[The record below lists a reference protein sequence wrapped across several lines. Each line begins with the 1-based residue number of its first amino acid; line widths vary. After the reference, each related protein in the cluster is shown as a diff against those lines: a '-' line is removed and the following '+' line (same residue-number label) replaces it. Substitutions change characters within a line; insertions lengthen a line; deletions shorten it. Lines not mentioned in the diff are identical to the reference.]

1 MERKSINHAVA
12 GFLGGAALLVLSSA
26 LQHVAGGVN
35 PAQAN
40 GYIVPTLLGGTMG
53 AISGYLVHRTKRSL
67 ERQLQ
72 QAETDREELK
82 ASLNERTAR
91 PARTE
96 EQLPAKIQQTQQ
108 NGRPPHMKGSE
119 AAPPHMKGNPTAP
132 TVCLRP
138 SAVGTVYSRRRGR
151 SAAAPYT
158 KGSEAAP
165 SSDGAREHE
174 VAQTLLNSAEALST
188 TLRLDKLL
196 ERILDE
202 LQRVVPYD
210 AASIMML
217 RGARFPRGDGVDD
230 SPPAAWIAASRG
242 LERIPSKRFLLK
254 DVPPIEQVAR
264 ERVPLIGPDACD
276 GADWLPVEAPDP
288 VRSWLGVPLI
298 SKDKV
303 IGVLTVDS
311 HRPDAYDEGSARLA
325 FAFAHQAAL
334 AIENARLY
342 EQTRAQLREATLVHS
357 VMVALS
363 STLDIEQMLPYMAR
377 SLCKILNGTSVQIYS
392 LDETTHTVTLVADYA
407 ASEATEAERRSHS
420 ELGQTHPLTAFPGGA
435 KDSMRRHPLQVRAS
449 DPTVDPREQARLEAR
464 AAQASLLM
472 PMVARD
478 HVVGW
483 AQVWD
488 SQSPRRFTEGEI
500 AVAQTLIQP
509 AAIAIENARL
519 FEETRRRVHELEFLH
534 DVSLAA
540 AAGVRLEDTLQAAA
554 EVLASAMK
562 DIYVAILLLE
572 TEGSTLRL
580 EAGVG
585 YPSDLIG
592 SLHLQLGQ
600 GIAGWVAQHGQPAL
614 VPDVRQD
621 PRYYEGTLDT
631 RSELCVPLVVGP
643 WVIGVLNVE
652 SPQVNAFSEDDQ
664 RLLTTLASNL
674 AILVERARLFEEV
687 EAATIESQQRAKALE
702 AANVRLQEL
711 DRLKDEFLASMS
723 HELRTPLNS
732 IIGFSEVLVD
742 GLLGELTPEQNDCV
756 KNVHSGGEHLLSLI
770 NDILDLSKIEAGRM
784 RLEPTTFD
792 IAELMAEAEA
802 TARPLV
808 EKKLQVLTLEPA
820 DDLPPLTA
828 DRFRIKQVL
837 LNLLSNASKFTPME
851 GHITLSCHLANPA
864 TVQFSVA
871 DDGIGIK
878 PEDQEIIFEE
888 FRQADGS
895 HTREMTGTGLGLAIS
910 KRLVEMHGGRIW
922 AESEYRNGA
931 TFHFQVALSG
941 PRVEEPELV
950 GEALPL

>member
-1 MERKSINHAVA
+1 MERNSINHAVA
-12 GFLGGAALLVLSSA
+12 GFLGGAALLVLLSA
-26 LQHVAGGVN
+26 LSAVDVGVGAN

-40 GYIVPTLLGGTMG
+40 GYIAAILLGGTVG
-53 AISGYLVHRTKRSL
+53 AVTGYLVQRTKRSL

-72 QAETDREELK
+72 QAEAGREELE
-82 ASLNERTAR
+82 ARLDERTAR
-91 PARTE
+91 LAQTE
-96 EQLPAKIQQTQQ
+96 ERLQAKIQQTQE
-108 NGRPPHMKGSE
+108 NAHPLRTEGSEGASASPE
-119 AAPPHMKGNPTAP
+119 AAPPGDI
-132 TVCLRP
+132 
-138 SAVGTVYSRRRGR
+138 
-151 SAAAPYT
+151 
-158 KGSEAAP
+158 AP
-165 SSDGAREHE
+165 SGDVAREQE

-188 TLRLDKLL
+188 TLRLDRLL

-210 AASIMML
+210 AASIIML
-217 RGARFPRGDGVDD
+217 HSAKSSPYKGKPDRDSSHGDGSDG

-242 LERIPSKRFLLK
+242 LERIPSKRFLLNEM
-254 DVPPIEQVAR
+254 PPIEQVAR
-264 ERVPLIGPDACD
+264 ERVPLIGPDALDC
-276 GADWLPVEAPDP
+276 ADWLPVEAPDP

-298 SKDKV
+298 SKDEV

-311 HRPDAYDEGSARLA
+311 HRPDAYGEGSARLA
-325 FAFAHQAAL
+325 FALAHQAAL
-334 AIENARLY
+334 AIQNARLY
-342 EQTRAQLREATLVHS
+342 EQTRAQLREATLVHN
-357 VMVALS
+357 VVVALS

-377 SLCKILNGTSVQIYS
+377 SLCKILNGTSVQIYN
-392 LDETTHTVTLVADYA
+392 LDEAAQTITVVADYA
-407 ASEATEAERRSHS
+407 ASEATEEERGSHS
-420 ELGQTHPLTAFPGGA
+420 ELGQTLPPTIAVGSG
-435 KDSMRRHPLQVRAS
+435 SIQRHPLQVQAN
-449 DPTVDPREQARLEAR
+449 DPAAGAREQARLEAR
-464 AAQASLLM
+464 AAQATLIL

-488 SQSPRRFTEGEI
+488 SQSLRRFTEGEI

-509 AAIAIENARL
+509 AAIAMENARL
-519 FEETRRRVHELEFLH
+519 FEETKRRVRELEFLH

-554 EVLASAMK
+554 EVLAAAME
-562 DIYVAILLLE
+562 DVYVAVLLLE
-572 TEGSTLRL
+572 PGGSTLRL

-585 YPSDLIG
+585 YPPDLIG
-592 SLHLQLGQ
+592 SLRLQLGQ

-631 RSELCVPLVVGP
+631 RSELCIPLVVGP

-652 SPQVNAFSEDDQ
+652 SPHVNAFSQDDQ

-674 AILVERARLFEEV
+674 AILVERARLFEEI
-687 EAATIESQQRAKALE
+687 EAATVESQQRAQALE
-702 AANVRLQEL
+702 EANVRLQEL

-742 GLLGELTPEQNDCV
+742 GLLGEMEPEQLDCV
-756 KNVHSGGEHLLSLI
+756 KNIHAGGEHLLSLI

-784 RLEPTTFD
+784 KLKLAAFD
-792 IAELMAEAEA
+792 IVDLMAEVEA
-802 TARPLV
+802 TTRPLV
-808 EKKLQVLTLEPA
+808 EKKSQVLALEW
-820 DDLPPLTA
+820 DEDLPPLTA

-851 GHITLSCHLANPA
+851 GHITLSCHLIDPT
-864 TVQFSVA
+864 TVHFSVT
-871 DDGIGIK
+871 DDGIGVK

-895 HTREMTGTGLGLAIS
+895 HAREMTGTGLGLAIS
-910 KRLVEMHGGRIW
+910 KRLVEMHGGCIW
-922 AESEYRNGA
+922 VESEYRNGA
-931 TFHFQVALSG
+931 TFQFQIALSG
-941 PRVEEPELV
+941 PQVEEPEPV
-950 GEALPL
+950 GEALPI

>member
-1 MERKSINHAVA
+1 MERNSINHAVA

-26 LQHVAGGVN
+26 LSARLSPDGVGVGVN

-40 GYIVPTLLGGTMG
+40 GYIVVTLLGGTVG
-53 AISGYLVHRTKRSL
+53 AVTGYLVHRTKRSL
-67 ERQLQ
+67 KRQLQ
-72 QAETDREELK
+72 QAEAGREELE
-82 ASLNERTAR
+82 ARLSERTAR
-91 PARTE
+91 MAQTE
-96 EQLPAKIQQTQQ
+96 
-108 NGRPPHMKGSE
+108 GSE
-119 AAPPHMKGNPTAP
+119 ASPFNK
-132 TVCLRP
+132 
-138 SAVGTVYSRRRGR
+138 
-151 SAAAPYT
+151 

-165 SSDGAREHE
+165 SNKKGSEAAPSGDVAREQE

-188 TLRLDKLL
+188 TLQLDKLL

-202 LQRVVPYD
+202 LQWVVPYD
-210 AASIMML
+210 AASIIML
-217 RGARFPRGDGVDD
+217 HSAKSSHSNGSDD
-230 SPPAAWIAASRG
+230 SSPDARPMSADARPTSAAAWIAASRG
-242 LERIPSKRFLLK
+242 LERIASKRFLLNEM
-254 DVPPIEQVAR
+254 PPIEQVAR
-264 ERVPLIGPDACD
+264 ERAPLIGPDALAC
-276 GADWLPVEAPDP
+276 ADWLPVEAPDP

-298 SKDKV
+298 SKDEV

-311 HRPDAYDEGSARLA
+311 HRPDAYDERSARLA

-334 AIENARLY
+334 AIQNARLY

-357 VMVALS
+357 VVVALS

-377 SLCKILNGTSVQIYS
+377 SLCKILNGTSVQIYN
-392 LDETTHTVTLVADYA
+392 LDEAAQTVTVVADYA
-407 ASEATEAERRSHS
+407 ASEATEEERRSHS
-420 ELGQTHPLTAFPGGA
+420 ELGQTLPPTGA
-435 KDSMRRHPLQVRAS
+435 VGSGSIQRHPLQVQAS
-449 DPTVDPREQARLEAR
+449 DRAADAREQARLEAR
-464 AAQASLLM
+464 AAQATLIL

-488 SQSPRRFTEGEI
+488 SQSLRRFTESEI

-509 AAIAIENARL
+509 AAIAMENARL
-519 FEETRRRVHELEFLH
+519 FEETKRRVRDLEFLH

-554 EVLASAMK
+554 EVLAAAME
-562 DIYVAILLLE
+562 DVYVAILLLE
-572 TEGSTLRL
+572 SGGSTLRL

-614 VPDVRQD
+614 VPDVQQD
-621 PRYYEGTLDT
+621 TRYYAGTRDT

-652 SPQVNAFSEDDQ
+652 SPQVNAFSQDDQ

-674 AILVERARLFEEV
+674 AILVERARLFEEI
-687 EAATIESQQRAKALE
+687 EAATVESQQRAQALE
-702 AANVRLQEL
+702 EANVRLQEL

-742 GLLGELTPEQNDCV
+742 GLLGEMTPEQNDCA
-756 KNVHSGGEHLLSLI
+756 KNIHAGGEHLLSLI

-784 RLEPTTFD
+784 KLELTTFD
-792 IAELMAEAEA
+792 IVDLMAEVE
-802 TARPLV
+802 TTTRPLV
-808 EKKLQVLTLEPA
+808 EKMSQVLALEWD

-837 LNLLSNASKFTPME
+837 LNLLSNASKFTPMG
-851 GHITLSCHLANPA
+851 GHITLSCRLAEPT
-864 TVQFSVA
+864 TVHFSVA
-871 DDGIGIK
+871 DDGIGVK

-922 AESEYRNGA
+922 LESEYKNGA

-941 PRVEEPELV
+941 PRVEEPGPV
-950 GEALPL
+950 TPP